1 MHWRFAVWSCLTL
14 LHPLFSRT
22 LKLYQIMSQF
32 YRCWPPYCSYLFL
45 SPEQGHKSV
54 TEHFKRGSR
63 ASVNAKTSF
72 SQHSKSM
79 WNLFT
84 VLTCEFLPHFS
95 GHLLCLRVTWSR
107 ASLTV
112 LLCQPHVHTHGHSCH
127 QELSPPHCS
136 DTAPGHGGAILLLTE
151 AARAGTEQLVY
162 PPIQIW

>member
-1 MHWRFAVWSCLTL
+1 MHWRFAVWSSLTL

-32 YRCWPPYCSYLFL
+32 YRCWPPYCSYLYL

-72 SQHSKSM
+72 SQHSIST

-95 GHLLCLRVTWSR
+95 GHLLCLRVTRKQSLPHGPAVPAPCAHARSLLPPR
-107 ASLTV
+107 AVT
-112 LLCQPHVHTHGHSCH
+112 TTR
-127 QELSPPHCS
+127 S

-162 PPIQIW
+162 PPIQI